1 MVFAGAETVVIPTMD
16 AESWSARQH
25 DQHAELARI
34 RAAEN
39 GRWIFVC
46 ATSGVSQVIDSRG
59 HLHARLGAMQQG
71 TILGLV
77 KRETGLTFY
86 TRIGWML
93 PWLVLGV
100 AALVWIYLLFP
111 KRKSVS

>member
-1 MVFAGAETVVIPTMD
+1 MD

-39 GRWIFVC
+39 GRWMLVV
-46 ATSGVSQVIDSRG
+46 ATSGVSQLIDPAG
-59 HLHARLGAMQQG
+59 HLHARLGAMKQG
-71 TILGLV
+71 TIHGFL

-86 TRIGWML
+86 TSFGWLL
-93 PWLVLGV
+93 PWCALGLAG
-100 AALVWIYLLFP
+100 AAWVFLMSR
-111 KRKSVS
+111 KREKR